1 MTRKVVLFIAMLA
14 FAVCV
19 IAQTT
24 NERQKYILIDGYFFD
39 EMPVSRQG
47 RKTIYMLKTPNGN
60 AALGIELSTPLPKEV
75 LKYAIPKEQVPEGKL
90 LLKMFNESKARNQ
103 GISAQVVNETIVKAG
118 DKFPTFSATDIY
130 GRKWTNADVKGKV
143 MVLNLWYTG
152 CGPCCAEMPEL
163 SLWKREMPDVMFFS
177 STFEDAERARP
188 VLQKQG
194 FNWIHLVND
203 IQFTKFIGGNGYPM
217 FIVVDEKGI
226 IAKVEY
232 GTSHIQREELKK
244 FIQTL
249 SNKSRL

>member
-1 MTRKVVLFIAMLA
+1 MVRKVVLFVVMLT
-14 FAVCV
+14 FAISVT
-19 IAQTT
+19 AQTT
-24 NERQKYILIDGYFFD
+24 NETKKYVLIDGYFFD
-39 EMPVSRQG
+39 EMPVSRQS
-47 RKTIYMLKTPNGN
+47 RKVIYMLKTPNGN
-60 AALGIELSTPLPKEV
+60 AALGMELSTPLPKEV

-90 LLKMFNESKARNQ
+90 LLEMYNESKARNQ
-103 GISAQVVNETIVKAG
+103 GVSAQVVNETIVKAG
-118 DKFPTFSATDIY
+118 DKFPTFSATDID

-163 SLWKREMPDVMFFS
+163 SLWKQEMPDVMFFS
-177 STFEDAERARP
+177 STFEDAERVRP

-217 FIVVDEKGI
+217 FIIVDEKGV

-232 GTSHIQREELKK
+232 GTSHIQREGLKK
-244 FIQTL
+244 FIRSL
-249 SNKSRL
+249 SNR